1 MNDRI
6 IELMRAETRA
16 LDVPGPDTEAILRG
30 GRRRRRRRQAG
41 ESLGALV
48 VVAALVGGAVA
59 LRPGGDGGGTPQQRY
74 DGASA
79 TAAYTRYGAFSAG
92 NVVYV
97 GNHRVKFEDRIKAM
111 YYTSAGVLV
120 RAGRSA
126 ATDSAGPSR
135 YTLIAPDGSVS
146 PVPLQMGDR
155 VPGTDIDS
163 PDVAYAAPTDDPG
176 RWDLVVTDVVTGR
189 QVARTTVAG
198 RFTWGGWE
206 APPVSMVGT
215 TVWAH
220 FDDGWTAYD
229 WASGTVSKV
238 PGSTAASESA
248 HGRFATR
255 GATTWTVH
263 DFTDG
268 STVREL
274 PMSQDDYGFLSP
286 DGRFLRYFDQ
296 MAVLGDGEKAPQPR
310 FYEVDTGASH
320 RLSRGADAFGW
331 TPDGRVLM
339 VDARQDTIT
348 TCDASDGACEVV
360 RREIEDLPVRLG
372 GNSYES

>member
-1 MNDRI
+1 MTDRI

-16 LDVPGPDTEAILRG
+16 LEVPRPDTEAILRG

-41 ESLGALV
+41 ERLGALV
-48 VVAALVGGAVA
+48 VVVALVGGAVA
-59 LRPGGDGGGTPQQRY
+59 LRPAGNGGSTPQQRY
-74 DGASA
+74 DGAGA
-79 TAAYTRYGAFSAG
+79 AAAYTRYGAFSAG

-97 GNHRVKFEDRIKAM
+97 GNHRVRFEDRIKAM

-126 ATDSAGPSR
+126 ATDSRGPSR

-163 PDVAYAAPTDDPG
+163 PDVAYAAPTADPG

-215 TVWAH
+215 TMWAH

-229 WASGTVSKV
+229 WGSGVVRKV
-238 PGSTAASESA
+238 PGSNTASEAA
-248 HGRFATR
+248 HGRFATI
-255 GATTWTVH
+255 GATSWTVR

-268 STVREL
+268 RTIGTL
-274 PMSQDDYGFLSP
+274 PLTRDDYGFLSP
-286 DGRFLRYFDQ
+286 DGRFLRFSDQ
-296 MAVLGDGEKAPQPR
+296 MAVLGDGGKAPQPR
-310 FYEVDTGASH
+310 FYDVATGVSH

-339 VDARQDTIT
+339 VDARRDTIT
-348 TCDASDGACEVV
+348 TCDASTGACEVV
-360 RREIEDLPVRLG
+360 RREIEDLPVKLG
-372 GNSYES
+372 GASYES

>member
-1 MNDRI
+1 M
-6 IELMRAETRA
+6 
-16 LDVPGPDTEAILRG
+16 
-30 GRRRRRRRQAG
+30 
-41 ESLGALV
+41 
-48 VVAALVGGAVA
+48 
-59 LRPGGDGGGTPQQRY
+59 
-74 DGASA
+74 
-79 TAAYTRYGAFSAG
+79 
-92 NVVYV
+92 
-97 GNHRVKFEDRIKAM
+97 
-111 YYTSAGVLV
+111 
-120 RAGRSA
+120 
-126 ATDSAGPSR
+126 
-135 YTLIAPDGSVS
+135 
-146 PVPLQMGDR
+146 
-155 VPGTDIDS
+155 
-163 PDVAYAAPTDDPG
+163 
-176 RWDLVVTDVVTGR
+176 
-189 QVARTTVAG
+189 
-198 RFTWGGWE
+198 
-206 APPVSMVGT
+206 
-215 TVWAH
+215 WAH

-268 STVREL
+268 STVGEL
-274 PMSQDDYGFLSP
+274 PMGQDDYGFLSP

-360 RREIEDLPVRLG
+360 RREIEDLPREARRQLLRELNVAPDVHRAAASCT
-372 GNSYES
+372 NESRFPISRRQGREHEQA